1 MKLHY
6 ILPALALAAAA
17 TAWADP
23 YKVIAPFGDDYD
35 GAMAVLMDFD
45 SGNQIDS
52 TLIADG
58 AAVFEGQ
65 LDEPTLA
72 RIVVDGGRMP
82 VFILESG
89 TISFGKDNQPFGSM
103 LNDRLRALGTTL
115 NETQQRYYKADTDN
129 ARNAIYN
136 EYLAALDSTMKD
148 NADNLLGYYVF
159 LNSDASQMDAPEL
172 RAELKKYPAFAGRP
186 RVQKMLAAATRR
198 EATQPGNKFTDFEI
212 TNDGVTQRLSD
223 FAGKGKY
230 TLVDFWASWCG
241 PCRREMPNLVE
252 AYAKYKNKN
261 FEIVGVSLDQNG
273 DSWKEAIDKL
283 NITWPQMSDLKY
295 WNNEGAKLYA
305 VSSIPHTV
313 LIDGDGI
320 ILARGLHGEELQE
333 KLAEVLK

>member
-115 NETQQRYYKADTDN
+115 NETQQRYYKADTDS

-241 PCRREMPNLVE
+241 PCRRQIPVIKSLKEKYGDRLDVVGIAVWDE
-252 AYAKYKNKN
+252 A
-261 FEIVGVSLDQNG
+261 D
-273 DSWKEAIDKL
+273 DTRRAIEEES
-283 NITWPQMSDLKY
+283 ITWP
-295 WNNEGAKLYA
+295 
-305 VSSIPHTV
+305 TV
-313 LIDGDGI
+313 LNAGTVPTDLYGITGIPCIMLIAPDGTIVSRDKQGD
-320 ILARGLHGEELQE
+320 ELVSDVDSYLSKE
-333 KLAEVLK
+333 

>member
-1 MKLHY
+1 MKRHY
-6 ILPALALAAAA
+6 ILPALALATAA

-115 NETQQRYYKADTDN
+115 NETQQRYYKADTDS

-148 NADNLLGYYVF
+148 NADNMLGYYVF

-172 RAELKKYPAFAGRP
+172 RAELEKYPTFAGRP

-241 PCRREMPNLVE
+241 PCRRQISVIKSLKE
-252 AYAKYKNKN
+252 KYGDRLDV
-261 FEIVGVSLDQNG
+261 VGITVWDEP
-273 DSWKEAIDKL
+273 DDTRRAIEEEG
-283 NITWPQMSDLKY
+283 ITWP
-295 WNNEGAKLYA
+295 
-305 VSSIPHTV
+305 TV
-313 LIDGDGI
+313 LNAGTVPTDLYGIMGIPCIMLIAPDGTIVSRDKQGD
-320 ILARGLHGEELQE
+320 ELVSDVDSYLSKE
-333 KLAEVLK
+333 

>member
-1 MKLHY
+1 MKRHY
-6 ILPALALAAAA
+6 ILPALALATAA

-115 NETQQRYYKADTDN
+115 NETQQRYYKADTDS

-148 NADNLLGYYVF
+148 NADNMLGYYVF

-172 RAELKKYPAFAGRP
+172 RAELEKYPTFAGRP
-186 RVQKMLAAATRR
+186 RAKNARRSHPPRGHAARQQIHRLRDYQRRRDAAPERLRRQRQIYPRRLLGQLVRLAAGRF
-198 EATQPGNKFTDFEI
+198 P
-212 TNDGVTQRLSD
+212 
-223 FAGKGKY
+223 
-230 TLVDFWASWCG
+230 
-241 PCRREMPNLVE
+241 
-252 AYAKYKNKN
+252 
-261 FEIVGVSLDQNG
+261 
-273 DSWKEAIDKL
+273 
-283 NITWPQMSDLKY
+283 
-295 WNNEGAKLYA
+295 
-305 VSSIPHTV
+305 
-313 LIDGDGI
+313 
-320 ILARGLHGEELQE
+320 
-333 KLAEVLK
+333 